1 VGHFLIAAVLLL
13 PERTEQV
20 SGQVM
25 APAADG
31 TKAA

>member
-1 VGHFLIAAVLLL
+1 VLLL
-13 PERTEQV
+13 PERTQEV

-31 TKAA
+31 AMRQ